1 MKHIHTFEDFLFESE
16 ISEMMVSSV
25 GVKEILKKLYDDAK
39 LMKALHFKNFRE
51 ALDSILGYS
60 QTEIEELKTEIKEL
74 EHT

>member
-1 MKHIHTFEDFLFESE
+1 MKHLHTFENFMFESA
-16 ISEMMVSSV
+16 ISEMKITSV
-25 GVKEILKKLYDDAK
+25 GVKEMLKKIYDDAK

-60 QTEIEELKTEIKEL
+60 QTEIEELQTEIKEL